1 VFTSVNLRRRFKV
14 KKILMMAA
22 LVAASFSAQAD
33 EWHGRDK
40 QLHAIG
46 GAIVAGSVHQLTD
59 SRWAGFAASL
69 AVGIG
74 KELVDMRMP
83 GHTPSLK
90 DAVVTAMGGSLV
102 LVPGLS
108 IGPGWISYRKEF

>member
-1 VFTSVNLRRRFKV
+1 MKRLV
-14 KKILMMAA
+14 MAA
-22 LVAASFSAQAD
+22 AILAASFSVQAD

-59 SRWAGFAASL
+59 SRWAGFAAGL

-74 KELVDMRMP
+74 KELVDMRVP

-90 DAVVTAMGGSLV
+90 DAVVTALGGSLV

>member
-1 VFTSVNLRRRFKV
+1 M

-22 LVAASFSAQAD
+22 LVAASFSAKAD

-59 SRWAGFAASL
+59 SRWAGFVAGL

-74 KELVDMRMP
+74 KEVADMHMP

-90 DAVVTAMGGSLV
+90 DAVVTALGGSLV

-108 IGPGWISYRKEF
+108 IGPGWVSYRKEF